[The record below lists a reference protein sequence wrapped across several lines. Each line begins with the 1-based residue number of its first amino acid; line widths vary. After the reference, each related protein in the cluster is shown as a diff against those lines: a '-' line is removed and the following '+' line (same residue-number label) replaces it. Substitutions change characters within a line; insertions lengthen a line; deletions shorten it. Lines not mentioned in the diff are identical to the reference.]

1 MELPFDSVQPF
12 VCVKWFFCF
21 SKNRR
26 LSIQEILIVVV
37 LGRLRFLMDMV
48 SDTLVQGS
56 LTFGKHLQQLSRG
69 RLRRR
74 RWWFCIAT
82 TPTARAKLTRHL

>member
-1 MELPFDSVQPF
+1 LFNSVQPF
-12 VCVKWFFCF
+12 ICLKWFFCF

-26 LSIQEILIVVV
+26 LNIQEFLIVVV

-56 LTFGKHLQQLSRG
+56 LTFGKHLQQLSRS
-69 RLRRR
+69 RLWRR
-74 RWWFCIAT
+74 RWRFCIAT
-82 TPTARAKLTRHL
+82 TPTARAKLMRHL